1 MFPVG
6 SQALHVASFPSPSA
20 AARCR
25 ATPAPSPASSRLAS
39 VRLGPARAGSVPARL
54 VSNGPRL
61 SDVAFES
68 GARPGPGG
76 RAGPHPIKGC
86 FGSGPKRAAPGSG
99 PAPGGEV
106 ESGSGDERSD
116 GVWDLLVKR
125 DPHPHAASPTTQPP
139 ATTPPHPTPLL
150 PIPRNPARA
159 PHRQREGTTR
169 KPRSLSRAQPPDLR
183 RRVDAGA
190 IVEQHLRHLHVA
202 FRCRDE
208 EAGSSVLRGPAGGVA
223 GSDGPVTGGRGGMA
237 HPPSV

>member
-99 PAPGGEV
+99 PAPGGERNRAPSRAPSRRTCV
-106 ESGSGDERSD
+106 AASTLAPFLSSIFATSTWPFDAVTKRLVAPSCEGRQGGWRGRTDQSRAVLQGRHGAPAV
-116 GVWDLLVKR
+116 GVKR
-125 DPHPHAASPTTQPP
+125 GRARMGLSPSSLLFS
-139 ATTPPHPTPLL
+139 PLPL
-150 PIPRNPARA
+150 FT
-159 PHRQREGTTR
+159 HTSQ
-169 KPRSLSRAQPPDLR
+169 
-183 RRVDAGA
+183 
-190 IVEQHLRHLHVA
+190 
-202 FRCRDE
+202 
-208 EAGSSVLRGPAGGVA
+208 
-223 GSDGPVTGGRGGMA
+223 
-237 HPPSV
+237 